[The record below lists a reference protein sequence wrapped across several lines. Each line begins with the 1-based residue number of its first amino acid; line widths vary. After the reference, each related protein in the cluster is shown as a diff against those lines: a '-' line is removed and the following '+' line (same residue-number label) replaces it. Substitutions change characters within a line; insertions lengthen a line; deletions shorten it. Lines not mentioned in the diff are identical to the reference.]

1 MSFPFVTYFKY
12 SMRQEVVQ
20 VILFSTVFE
29 PIVPSIVAYG
39 HVRRSKGGVRSWPD
53 KVALPQGEARTARER
68 QLLLALKSRG
78 ARLGGMVSTSEL
90 L

>member
-29 PIVPSIVAYG
+29 PIVPSIVA
-39 HVRRSKGGVRSWPD
+39 
-53 KVALPQGEARTARER
+53 
-68 QLLLALKSRG
+68 
-78 ARLGGMVSTSEL
+78 
-90 L
+90 